1 MKLVWAMSL
10 RYNIGKKL
18 LNFESGCLK
27 TGHLFLAYAQDKLS
41 LKHMDRAVNFNN
53 VFEPY

>member
-1 MKLVWAMSL
+1 MSL
-10 RYNIGKKL
+10 RYNIGQKL

-27 TGHLFLAYAQDKLS
+27 TGHLFLAYVQDKLS
-41 LKHMDRAVNFNN
+41 LKHTDRASNFNN